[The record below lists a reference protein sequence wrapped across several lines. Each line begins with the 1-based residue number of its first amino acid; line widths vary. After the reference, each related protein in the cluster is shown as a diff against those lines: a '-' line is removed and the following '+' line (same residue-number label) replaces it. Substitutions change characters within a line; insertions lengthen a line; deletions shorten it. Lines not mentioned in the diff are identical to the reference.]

1 MQIAAGPGQKCLLAR
16 FAVWWER
23 KRGREK
29 EPDPGGSGFQLRV
42 FSGWQTRRG
51 WLAVAHSKFGSS
63 AGAPHG
69 NETFAAHRK
78 LPLAGKK
85 ANVFDRLLISA
96 RAVPSLS
103 LHRSLRALPRQGFHR
118 FFFPPFHVENLARI
132 RIYIYHYHHHLAAAI
147 SRAIIGFRGER
158 NLARSE
164 RERERDLFTPIFCQ
178 RFPPSDHGYVRV
190 TYIRRQK
197 SICANES
204 SRNDVEKRWNV
215 FLEK

>member
-1 MQIAAGPGQKCLLAR
+1 MFAR
-16 FAVWWER
+16 AICGLRER
-23 KRGREK
+23 KREG

-103 LHRSLRALPRQGFHR
+103 PPQPSSLASPR
-118 FFFPPFHVENLARI
+118 FPSLFLLTVPR
-132 RIYIYHYHHHLAAAI
+132 RKSCTDSYIYHYHHHLAAAI

-158 NLARSE
+158 NLAE
-164 RERERDLFTPIFCQ
+164 REREKES
-178 RFPPSDHGYVRV
+178 FPPSDRSYVRA
-190 TYIRRQK
+190 TYIHSRQK
-197 SICANES
+197 STCANES
-204 SRNDVEKRWNV
+204 LRNDVENRWNV
-215 FLEK
+215 FWKNRENER

>member
-1 MQIAAGPGQKCLLAR
+1 MR
-16 FAVWWER
+16 ER
-23 KRGREK
+23 KREK
-29 EPDPGGSGFQLRV
+29 ELDPGGSGFQLRV

-147 SRAIIGFRGER
+147 SRAIIFAVSAISLDQR
-158 NLARSE
+158 E
-164 RERERDLFTPIFCQ
+164 RERETSLHRYFANVSRQVIM
-178 RFPPSDHGYVRV
+178 V
-190 TYIRRQK
+190 T
-197 SICANES
+197 
-204 SRNDVEKRWNV
+204 
-215 FLEK
+215 